1 VITVKRIITHPL
13 FIAAALLVSPIFI
26 LAYWLLVFLA
36 VG

>member
-1 VITVKRIITHPL
+1 MSMKRIITHPL
-13 FIAAALLVSPIFI
+13 FVAAALLASPIFI